1 MAKISENLL
10 VTKGRGNVGKQFIYK
25 KRGNNT
31 HITKM
36 PTVDKK
42 AKASEKQEKV
52 RDLFSAATVFA
63 KGATSV
69 PELRAEYEKK
79 VAPGQTALN
88 VAFKDYVTAPR
99 VRLINTQKYTGNPGS
114 EIVVDAWD
122 DFRVKEVEVS
132 ILNAAGELVEKGN
145 AILNPINQNLWK
157 YVVTQ
162 LNNVLPGT
170 KISAIVR
177 DIPENEARL
186 ELVL

>member
-1 MAKISENLL
+1 MARISENLL
-10 VTKGRGNVGKQFIYK
+10 VTKGRGNVAKQFVYRN
-25 KRGNNT
+25 RGNGT

-36 PTVDKK
+36 PTVNKK
-42 AKASEKQEKV
+42 AKPTEKQEKV

-63 KGATSV
+63 KGATSN

-99 VRLINTQKYTGNPGS
+99 VRLINAQKYTGAPGS

-122 DFRVKEVEVS
+122 DFRVAAVEVS
-132 ILNAAGELVEKGN
+132 VHNAAGELVEKGD

-157 YVVTQ
+157 YTVTQ

-170 KISAIVR
+170 KISVIVR